1 MNIEKLVKESF
12 CVIGKEGSTLEGEGF
27 VQRLWDDAN
36 GHFAEVQPLAK
47 KDSSG
52 NPVGVWGVMSD
63 FSRSFKPWED
73 GFSKGLYL
81 AGVECGE
88 DVQPPTGWIKWQIP
102 GYEYLRVRVENSNT
116 FFEVLDYMAANG
128 ISLVGAVHD
137 FTDPATGK
145 NDMLF
150 PIRCLER
157 SRQV

>member
-36 GHFAEVQPLAK
+36 G
-47 KDSSG
+47 
-52 NPVGVWGVMSD
+52 
-63 FSRSFKPWED
+63 
-73 GFSKGLYL
+73 
-81 AGVECGE
+81 
-88 DVQPPTGWIKWQIP
+88 
-102 GYEYLRVRVENSNT
+102 
-116 FFEVLDYMAANG
+116 